1 MVAHK
6 VSVYC
11 SENGFCGPTVYVHV
25 SFLVIRIRVQGI
37 VGRKELANF
46 GSRRNKASDRT
57 VGTASTGQ
65 IILVLGFSSGFELR
79 AWSIVGVSRSREP
92 ETHSL
97 HSA

>member
-1 MVAHK
+1 MAFAGLLYM
-6 VSVYC
+6 STC
-11 SENGFCGPTVYVHV
+11 RFWLFE
-25 SFLVIRIRVQGI
+25 IRVQGI